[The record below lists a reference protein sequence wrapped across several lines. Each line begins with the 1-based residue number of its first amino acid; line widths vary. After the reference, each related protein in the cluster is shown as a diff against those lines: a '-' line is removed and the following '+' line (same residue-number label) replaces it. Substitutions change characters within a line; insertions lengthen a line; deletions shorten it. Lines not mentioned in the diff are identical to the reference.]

1 MSFRNGVKELDRGL
15 GAPVTKLVRNG
26 RAVRGALSELVQT
39 RSNSL
44 RFRRELRKRVRRY
57 KDSGFV
63 VEPHSSIV
71 EKLNKDG
78 FAVLRQVFDQEV
90 LIRIKDEL
98 ERHLDAGS
106 CLTRISKDS
115 ARVSGDRSA
124 PSTYLDESEVARGQS
139 YFRQHTNYV
148 SVENPMIN
156 CPSTVA
162 AAFDERLIDI
172 AAGYLSCIPSIGG
185 INLRKSFV
193 NELPEFDTLY
203 FHSDENSPK
212 FLKFFFYLNEVD
224 EDGGPFCYVRGSNRE
239 KFRGWTS
246 KYRWSFDEIAARYGE
261 DRIVN
266 LTGELGDL
274 IIADTT
280 GFHRGTKVRS
290 RDRSMLTVDY
300 VVHPEYWNEDAG
312 FDIASESYAR
322 LSAKQKAAADFL
334 RVAK

>member
-1 MSFRNGVKELDRGL
+1 MTFRSGVKELDRGL
-15 GAPVTKLVRNG
+15 GAPVGKLVRNG
-26 RAVRGALSELVQT
+26 RAVRGALSELVYT
-39 RSNSL
+39 GSNSL
-44 RFRRELRKRVRRY
+44 RFRRARRRRARRY
-57 KDSGFV
+57 KGAGFV
-63 VEPHSSIV
+63 VEPHSAIL
-71 EKLNKDG
+71 EKLNEDG
-78 FAVLRQVFDQEV
+78 FAVLRETFDRGV
-90 LIRIKDEL
+90 LLRIKDEL
-98 ERHLDAGS
+98 ERHLDDGS
-106 CLTRISKDS
+106 GLARISRDS
-115 ARVSGDRSA
+115 GRIGGDRSA
-124 PSTYLDESEVARGQS
+124 PSAHLNESEVALGQS

-148 SVENPMIN
+148 SVENPLIN

-162 AAFDERLIDI
+162 AAFDELLIDI
-172 AAGYLSCIPSIGG
+172 AAGYLNCIPSIGG

-212 FLKFFFYLNEVD
+212 FLKFFFYLNDVD
-224 EDGGPFCYVRGSNRE
+224 ENGGPFCYVRGSNRK

-246 KYRWSFDEIAARYGE
+246 KYRWSLDEIAARYGE

-266 LTGELGDL
+266 LTGKVGDL

-300 VVHPEYWNEDAG
+300 VVHPEYWDKQAG
-312 FDIASESYAR
+312 FEIASESYER
-322 LSAKQKAAADFL
+322 LAAKQKAAADFL